1 MKPIALL
8 QSMFLVHALCAPAL
22 LSKIVLSGADTDLD
36 KSSSSTLPYQT
47 TVYSSTGERQPRRN
61 SSGQNLSTRQL
72 KLLRDLS
79 LNHISYQELQEIISW
94 LNDKWPA
101 ADDLIQ
107 SIQQL
112 VDIGLSDSRSSPLP
126 DPPSDTHDKPLPTA
140 VLMYLGNQVGHKQS
154 TAPNSRTTLN
164 PAEFAEERL
173 THASISASLEIIYP
187 PQETSIISSLLTIPF
202 SASQPAAAAAAAAT
216 TATNSDKSLF
226 ATLKAMDIIDELIIW
241 TAERPFWAALFSI
254 YALVLLFLI
263 SVVIVEVGDFVWAL
277 ISTKIPSW
285 RRVILSG
292 PERRLVAV
300 PAAENDEKR
309 MGVNYGSCCEM
320 DG

>member
-1 MKPIALL
+1 MNPIALL
-8 QSMFLVHALCAPAL
+8 QSMFLVHAICAPAL
-22 LSKIVLSGADTDLD
+22 LSKIALSGADTDLD

-61 SSGQNLSTRQL
+61 SSRQNLSTRQL

-79 LNHISYQELQEIISW
+79 LNLISYQELQEIISW
-94 LNDKWPA
+94 LNEKWPA

-112 VDIGLSDSRSSPLP
+112 VDIGLSGSRSSPLP

-164 PAEFAEERL
+164 TAEFAEELL
-173 THASISASLEIIYP
+173 THAPIRASLEIISP
-187 PQETSIISSLLTIPF
+187 PQETSITSSLLTIPF
-202 SASQPAAAAAAAAT
+202 SASQPTAAAAAT

-226 ATLKAMDIIDELIIW
+226 ATLKAMDTIDELIIW

-277 ISTKIPSW
+277 ISMKIPSW

-300 PAAENDEKR
+300 PAAEKDEKR